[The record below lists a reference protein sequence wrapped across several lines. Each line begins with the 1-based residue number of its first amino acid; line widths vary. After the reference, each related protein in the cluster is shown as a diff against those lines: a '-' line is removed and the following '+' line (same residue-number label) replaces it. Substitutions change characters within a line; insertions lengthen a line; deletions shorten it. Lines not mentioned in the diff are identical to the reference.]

1 MASKT
6 WILMPSISLGGE
18 GGKRERSSLI
28 SSGVGL
34 TVCWRTLPLKAERQ
48 SWWEGLRGEGVVS
61 CPSGPLIRSMSGL
74 GSISDLRALRS
85 CALSPN
91 VVVLW
96 SDDREE
102 DIVVGG
108 RRRGDVSSMIW
119 KGDGG
124 GASWAVGG
132 EDELLPERS
141 GNLTPDA
148 DRSITMAGGG
158 GTYSGGVEL
167 SVSDVGL
174 DPVEFI
180 ATAIDSGGV
189 RVAIDIFKE
198 VESRI
203 VLHWRELS
211 SCRVLILLFLS

>member
-6 WILMPSISLGGE
+6 WILTPSISAGGE
-18 GGKRERSSLI
+18 GGKRERSSSI

-34 TVCWRTLPLKAERQ
+34 AVCWRTLPSKAERE

-74 GSISDLRALRS
+74 GSISDLRALRT

-124 GASWAVGG
+124 GAGWAMTG
-132 EDELLPERS
+132 EDELLPEGS
-141 GNLTPDA
+141 GDLTPDA
-148 DRSITMAGGG
+148 DRSIAMAGGG

-174 DPVEFI
+174 DPVEFV
-180 ATAIDSGGV
+180 ATAVDSGGV
-189 RVAIDIFKE
+189 RVAIDIFEK
-198 VESRI
+198 VKGGI
-203 VLHWRELS
+203 VLH
-211 SCRVLILLFLS
+211 